1 MNERKTTSKAP
12 ARTGRF
18 WMAVILG
25 ALSAFG
31 PLSLDMYLPA
41 LPILADDM
49 HTTASMA
56 QLSLTACL
64 LGLALGQLFVGP
76 LSDVRG
82 RRKPLVIGLIAYAA
96 ASLLCALAPSIW
108 GLVILRF
115 IQGLAGA
122 AGIVIS
128 RAIVRDLYSGS
139 ELTKFVT
146 LLMLINGAAPILAPI
161 FGGQLMRFTTWEGV
175 FIVLALIGALML
187 VLVSIRLPE
196 TLPPE
201 KRTPGGLAN
210 TWIIFRGLLKD
221 RKFMGYALSSG
232 LVTGAMFAYI
242 SGSPFVLQGIYE
254 VSAQTYSMI
263 FAMNGVGIIIAGQ
276 VTGRLS
282 GKVSDTALLIS
293 GLIIAALGG
302 VTLLIALLLEAS
314 LLAVLI
320 PLFFVVS
327 SVGIVGATS
336 FSLAMQS
343 QGQSAG
349 TASGLL
355 GVLTFIIGGIVA
367 PLVGIAGSDSAL
379 PMGILIALL
388 ELCAIL
394 CYWRMV
400 RVER

>member
-400 RVER
+400 RVEK